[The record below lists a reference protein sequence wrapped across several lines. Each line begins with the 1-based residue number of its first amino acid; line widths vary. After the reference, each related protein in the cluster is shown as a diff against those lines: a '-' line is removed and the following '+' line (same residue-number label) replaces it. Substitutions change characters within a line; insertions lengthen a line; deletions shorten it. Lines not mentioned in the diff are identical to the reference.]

1 MKIKQLSLFVA
12 AFISCKFAMAAPEN
26 FQEKVASGEYIAT
39 AGDCAA
45 CHTVSGSAP
54 FTGGLKMVTPVG
66 AIYSTNIT
74 PDKDTGIGNYSYEDF
89 SRALRQGIAKDGHR
103 LYPAMPYTEYA
114 KINDDD
120 MHALYSYLMN
130 EVKPVHQT
138 NRKSDIPWPLNMRW
152 PLAAWDWAFHDSD
165 VYKPDQTQSAEWNR
179 GAYLVQG
186 LTHCGTCHTPRGLA
200 YQEKGFDQHDKRF
213 LSGGQLAGWSA
224 PDLTG
229 NSKTGLGS
237 WSAQEIA
244 EFLKTGHTDGNA
256 AFGPMSEA
264 IEKSTQ
270 YLTDADLSA
279 IATYLKSLPSSD
291 APAQASAKA
300 DSTSAALIKGDMSQ
314 PGSLLYMN
322 NCSACHR
329 IDGKGYTK
337 SFPALAGNTAVMGD
351 DPSSLINIVLAG
363 AKTPVT
369 RESIT
374 GLTMPDFAWRL
385 NDQQVADVVTFIRS
399 SWGNSAS
406 AVNAEEVAKLR
417 KQSVGQP
424 EVKK

>member
-1 MKIKQLSLFVA
+1 
-12 AFISCKFAMAAPEN
+12 
-26 FQEKVASGEYIAT
+26 
-39 AGDCAA
+39 
-45 CHTVSGSAP
+45 
-54 FTGGLKMVTPVG
+54 
-66 AIYSTNIT
+66 
-74 PDKDTGIGNYSYEDF
+74 
-89 SRALRQGIAKDGHR
+89 
-103 LYPAMPYTEYA
+103 
-114 KINDDD
+114 
-120 MHALYSYLMN
+120 
-130 EVKPVHQT
+130 
-138 NRKSDIPWPLNMRW
+138 
-152 PLAAWDWAFHDSD
+152 
-165 VYKPDQTQSAEWNR
+165 
-179 GAYLVQG
+179 
-186 LTHCGTCHTPRGLA
+186 
-200 YQEKGFDQHDKRF
+200 
-213 LSGGQLAGWSA
+213 
-224 PDLTG
+224 
-229 NSKTGLGS
+229 LGR